1 MYYLS
6 IESNTLLLNLPVARL
21 KYHQKQLKIYMER
34 LDVRGKICPLP
45 LFYVKRKISEMKP
58 GEELEIIADDMT
70 AKETIPKWSKLHEH
84 EVVSIEDEGE
94 FFRVVVKRI
103 K

>member
-1 MYYLS
+1 
-6 IESNTLLLNLPVARL
+6 
-21 KYHQKQLKIYMER
+21 MEK

-45 LFYVKRKISEMKP
+45 LFYAKKKLSEMKP

-84 EVVSIEDEGE
+84 EIVSLEEEGD
-94 FFRVVVKRI
+94 FFRIIVRRLR
-103 K
+103 